1 MTSRRLA
8 AVLGVLVVS
17 VLLTGCVALEDP
29 ERETDDPDPEAVFEG
44 AYVHSEDLEDLRG
57 VRRVEM
63 TDGNR
68 TVTEVLRIERRPYV
82 DERSEVVEAS
92 DPVVVGNLYVSNA
105 TDNWLYYS
113 DANVTQ
119 HFEAPDGFDSEAVRS
134 SRAEMAANVSSLY
147 DLEYRGT
154 DRVADREAHVLAVE
168 AKNETVE
175 RDVSLIV
182 GNTEFVYPLETG
194 DPTDE
199 IDVVEQRLWIDTEY
213 DYPLKE
219 RLVYET
225 PSGDRYELR
234 MEYESI
240 SFNVGLEDERFAFE
254 PPENTTVE
262 EW

>member
-1 MTSRRLA
+1 MTTRRLA
-8 AVLGVLVVS
+8 VLFAVLAVGL
-17 VLLTGCVALEDP
+17 LLTGCVAFEDP
-29 ERETDDPDPEAVFEG
+29 ENETDEPAPEAVFEG

-92 DPVVVGNLYVSNA
+92 DPVAVGNLYVSNA
-105 TDNWLYYS
+105 TANWYYYP
-113 DANVTQ
+113 DANVAQ
-119 HFEAPDGFDSEAVRS
+119 YFEPADPFESEAIRS
-134 SRAEMAANVSSLY
+134 SRAERADEVRDLY

-154 DRVADREAHVLAVE
+154 DRIADREAHVLAVE
-168 AKNETVE
+168 AKNETIE

-182 GNTEFVYPLETG
+182 GNTEFVLPLETD
-194 DPTDE
+194 DPRDE

-225 PSGDRYELR
+225 DAGERYELV

-240 SFNVGLEDERFAFE
+240 AFNVDLEDDRFAFD
-254 PPENTTVE
+254 PPENATVE